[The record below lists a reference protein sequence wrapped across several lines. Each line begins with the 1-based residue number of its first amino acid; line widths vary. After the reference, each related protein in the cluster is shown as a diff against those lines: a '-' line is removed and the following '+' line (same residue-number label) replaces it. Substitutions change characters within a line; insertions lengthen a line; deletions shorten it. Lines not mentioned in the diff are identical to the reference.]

1 MWGKRGRAADG
12 GKKDQTKDEYMTSLT
27 SERNVKMAQLQM
39 GAANDQVLQGVFG
52 QVQGLQNEIQQ
63 NPIDVITRAL
73 SADNVSLR
81 TLKDIQNHCTN
92 NNNGGDKV
100 AKLTKTFAAESFRAL
115 TDKKAVLAAANDA
128 ILWTGELMFDSQY
141 MNEATK
147 RDWEGFMKELQTII
161 DEKTREEEHVRMRVA
176 AKAKAAAGGA
186 GPVPADETGDA
197 NMAANA

>member
-1 MWGKRGRAADG
+1 
-12 GKKDQTKDEYMTSLT
+12 MTSLT

-63 NPIDVITRAL
+63 NPQDIITRAL
-73 SADNVSLR
+73 RADNISLQ
-81 TLKDIQNHCTN
+81 TLKNIQNHCTN

-115 TDKKAVLAAANDA
+115 TDKKAVLAAANEA
-128 ILWTGELMFDSQY
+128 ILLTGELMFDSQY

>member
-1 MWGKRGRAADG
+1 
-12 GKKDQTKDEYMTSLT
+12 MTALT
-27 SERNVKMAQLQM
+27 SERNVKMSQLQM

-73 SADNVSLR
+73 SADNISLQ

-115 TDKKAVLAAANDA
+115 TDKKAAFAAANEA
-128 ILWTGELMFDSQY
+128 ILLTGELMFDSQY
-141 MNEATK
+141 MNETTK
-147 RDWEGFMKELQTII
+147 RDWDGFMSNLQTII
-161 DEKTREEEHVRMRVA
+161 NDKTREEERQLERQRRATAA

-186 GPVPADETGDA
+186 GPVPADGAGDA
-197 NMAANA
+197 NMGGIML